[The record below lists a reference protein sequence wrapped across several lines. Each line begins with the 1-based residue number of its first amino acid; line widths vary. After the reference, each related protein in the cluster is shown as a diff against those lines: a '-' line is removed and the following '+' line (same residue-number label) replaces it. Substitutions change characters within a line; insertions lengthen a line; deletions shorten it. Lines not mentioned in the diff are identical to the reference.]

1 MSSHDASAWQELC
14 DQLASRVLLLAEQ
27 VRPALDE
34 LERDE
39 DVPERVRLLYDIDHG
54 VARMRRLAR
63 DIRVLAGRSTDEA
76 GTHTSSLL
84 DVVRVAASGIEHYD
98 RLHIGPV
105 ADRALVDH
113 AADDVASLLAVL
125 LDNATRCSQAPAM
138 ISTRSFGDGSL
149 LVRIEDDG
157 PGVDPA
163 WAEALNRVF
172 VGPVPPLSPA
182 NCRRSGFAVAHR
194 LARKHGLGLALV
206 CRRAAEATP
215 EREGRRGT
223 VAMVTIPPHLVCEIP
238 EPVGALLNSP
248 SEPVVDPGPRT
259 GTAAGRRERAS
270 FADDVAA
277 FSAATSSRFSPDTRS
292 PRAHPAPSFISHPQ
306 GGAKA

>member
-1 MSSHDASAWQELC
+1 M
-14 DQLASRVLLLAEQ
+14 LLLAER

-34 LERDE
+34 LERNE

-54 VARMRRLAR
+54 IARMRRLAR
-63 DIRVLAGRSTDEA
+63 DVQVLAGQSTDELRVHPA
-76 GTHTSSLL
+76 SLL

-105 ADRALVDH
+105 ADRALVDR

-125 LDNATRCSQAPAM
+125 LDNATRCSQAPAT

-157 PGVDPA
+157 PGVGPA

-172 VGPVPPLSPA
+172 VGPVPPLNPA
-182 NCRRSGFAVAHR
+182 NARRPGFAVAHR

-215 EREGRRGT
+215 EHEGRRGT
-223 VAMVTIPPHLVCEIP
+223 VAMVTIPPHLVCDIP
-238 EPVGALLNSP
+238 RPACGLRNTALSVSTQPDVAPSQQTGA
-248 SEPVVDPGPRT
+248 
-259 GTAAGRRERAS
+259 AAGRRQRAS

-277 FSAATSSRFSPDTRS
+277 FTVATSSGGSPDSGS
-292 PRAHPAPSFISHPQ
+292 PRARPAPSFTNHQP
-306 GGAKA
+306 GGATA